1 MTLFQDPNLPA
12 GVSNADIENEP
23 TFICNCDTC
32 GEELYKGDWIYKIGS
47 HTVCDDVECVL
58 RKVAIRDYALEFC
71 LADGNIKDFV
81 DFIDLSG
88 WLLHHQD
95 ARLKD
100 MLINDDGESLPVMFC
115 RHERADFVDW
125 LVKEDYIQNDTI
137 RDCK

>member
-12 GVSNADIENEP
+12 GVSNADVENEP
-23 TFICNCDTC
+23 TFICTCDTC
-32 GEELYKGDWIYKIGS
+32 GEELYKGDWVYKIGNY
-47 HTVCDDVECVL
+47 TVCDDVECVFY
-58 RKVAIRDYALEFC
+58 RVVISDYALEFC
-71 LADGNIKDFV
+71 LDDGNIKDFV
-81 DFIDLSG
+81 SYIDLSG
-88 WLLHHQD
+88 WLLRHQD
-95 ARLKD
+95 AQLKD